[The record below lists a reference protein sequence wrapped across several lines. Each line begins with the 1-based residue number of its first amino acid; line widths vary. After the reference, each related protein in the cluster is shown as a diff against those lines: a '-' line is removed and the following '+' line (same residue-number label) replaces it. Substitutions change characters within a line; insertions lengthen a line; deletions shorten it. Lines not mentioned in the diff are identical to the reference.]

1 MRTSLLFVFVIV
13 GMIPFGSPAPGAE
26 ELTKAESALASYA
39 FEGVQLGDTFASFD
53 RKFPVK
59 MVNEKESNEKLGVRC
74 YVALVEGNEVA
85 GGFHFFEGKVYEIDV
100 YYPAERIE
108 KMGGKSAQRA
118 ILDTLVETYGNYG
131 VTPTWNLPKV
141 HRRLKYVAPD
151 SGGVLF
157 TVTDTAAEE
166 KVNQKYT
173 HDLKQQLEK
182 LRLNKEDLKKL
193 GL

>member
-1 MRTSLLFVFVIV
+1 MRTSLLFVIVVV

-26 ELTKAESALASYA
+26 ELTKAESSLASYTV
-39 FEGVQLGDTFASFD
+39 EGVPLGAAFASFD

-74 YVALVEGNEVA
+74 YVVLVEGNEA
-85 GGFHFFEGKVYEIDV
+85 AAGFHFFEGKVYEIDM
-100 YYPAERIE
+100 YYSAERIE

-118 ILDTLVETYGNYG
+118 ILDTLVETFGDYGI
-131 VTPTWNLPKV
+131 TPTWNLPRV

-151 SGGVLF
+151 SPGVMI

-166 KVNQKYT
+166 KMYQKSSQ
-173 HDLKQQLEK
+173 DLKQQLER
-182 LRLNKEDLKKL
+182 LRLKEEDLKKF